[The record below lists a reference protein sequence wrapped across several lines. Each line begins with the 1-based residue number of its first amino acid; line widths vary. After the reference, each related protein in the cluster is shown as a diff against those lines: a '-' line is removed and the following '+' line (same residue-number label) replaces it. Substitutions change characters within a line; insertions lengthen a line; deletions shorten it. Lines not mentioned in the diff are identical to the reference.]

1 MDRAAFFAKFEEAHA
16 VQYFYEPFLQAY
28 DPELRKQLGVWYTPP
43 EIVRYMVARVDAVL
57 REELGVADG
66 LADPDVYVLDPCCGT
81 GGFLV
86 ATLAH
91 IAETLAANGEEGLL
105 AAKLKQAA
113 TQRVFGFEILPAP
126 LVIAHMQI
134 GLVLSAGAR
143 RWPRMSAPAS
153 T

>member
-1 MDRAAFFAKFEEAHA
+1 MD
-16 VQYFYEPFLQAY
+16 
-28 DPELRKQLGVWYTPP
+28 T
-43 EIVRYMVARVDAVL
+43 VL

-66 LADPDVYVLDPCCGT
+66 LADPDVYILDPCCGT

-91 IAETLAANGEEGLL
+91 IAETLDANGEDGLL

-126 LVIAHMQI
+126 FVVAHLQI
-134 GLVLSAGAR
+134 GLALQSPGRAAGR
-143 RWPRMSAPAS
+143 GMSAPAS
-153 T
+153 I